1 MKTDKE
7 NVTTAAEVALRVT
20 NSVTVKVD
28 EKDACGILTENLK
41 NFILHYPKKFEDI
54 VVICIGTDPST
65 GDSLGPLVGTLLRRR
80 RKIKRIARI
89 LGWLEYPVHV
99 KNMDFILRTVQEEK
113 NLIIAVDAAIGKE
126 ESIGKIHMY
135 EGCLYP
141 GSGVGKEMRE
151 IGDISICG
159 IVNSSIDKMDDLN
172 QMVLQNTRLSL
183 VYNMAT
189 LIAEAVNKGLAD
201 LVDMEK
207 GREKGVRLKVLK

>member
-7 NVTTAAEVALRVT
+7 NVTTAAEAALSVT
-20 NSVTVKVD
+20 NSIKVKVD

-41 NFILHYPKKFEDI
+41 NLILCCPKKFEDI
-54 VVICIGTDPST
+54 VVICIGTDRST
-65 GDSLGPLVGTLLRRR
+65 GDSLGPLVGTFLRRR

-89 LGWLEYPVHV
+89 LGCLEYPVHI
-99 KNMDFILRTVQEEK
+99 KNMDFFLRTVQVEK

-141 GSGVGKEMRE
+141 GSGVGKKMRD

-159 IVNSSIDKMDDLN
+159 IVNSSMDKMEDLN

-183 VYNMAT
+183 VYNMAI
-189 LIAEAVNKGLAD
+189 LIAEAVNKGLAG
-201 LVDMEK
+201 LADMEK
-207 GREKGVRLKVLK
+207 GREKEAKLKVLK

>member
-7 NVTTAAEVALRVT
+7 NMTTAAEAAFRVT

-28 EKDACGILTENLK
+28 EKDACSILTENLK
-41 NFILHYPKKFEDI
+41 NLILHYPKKFDDI
-54 VVICIGTDPST
+54 VVICIGTDRST
-65 GDSLGPLVGTLLRRR
+65 GDSLGPLVGTFLRRR
-80 RKIKRIARI
+80 KKIRRIARV

-99 KNMDFILRTVQEEK
+99 KNMDFFLRTIQEEK
-113 NLIIAVDAAIGKE
+113 NLIIAVDAALGRE

-141 GSGVGKEMRE
+141 GSGVGKKMRE

-159 IVNSSIDKMDDLN
+159 VVNSSMEKMEDLN

-183 VYNMAT
+183 VYNMAA

-207 GREKGVRLKVLK
+207 GREKEARLKVLK